1 MKFED
6 WNLILTVGGIDYT
19 VSLIFVAV
27 FLVSFA
33 VFATLLFLAARH
45 FAPGTFE
52 GCRWQR
58 SRDHDRPGFRGWHC
72 LACNALAYSSGRRPP
87 RECKKTLSSK
97 L

>member
-1 MKFED
+1 MKVEN
-6 WNLILTVGGIDYT
+6 WNLVLTVGGIDYT
-19 VSLIFVAV
+19 VSLVFAAV

-33 VFATLLFLAARH
+33 VFTTLLLLGARR
-45 FAPGTFE
+45 FAPGASE
-52 GCRWQR
+52 GCHWQR

-87 RECKKTLSSK
+87 RECKKTLKSK

>member
-6 WNLILTVGGIDYT
+6 WNLVLTVSDIDYT
-19 VSLIFVAV
+19 VSLIFFAIFV
-27 FLVSFA
+27 VSFA
-33 VFATLLFLAARH
+33 VFATLLFIGARH
-45 FAPGTFE
+45 LAPHGPD

-72 LACNALAYSSGRRPP
+72 LACNALAYSNGRRPP
-87 RECKKTLSSK
+87 RECKKALKSK